1 MEEINTEIID
11 MFEPLLKKVFEVN
24 PDSTTRKNRVVQKE
38 EEIDE
43 TFI

>member
-11 MFEPLLKKVFEVN
+11 MFEPLLKGIFGIEE
-24 PDSTTRKNRVVQKE
+24 E